1 MTEEES
7 LDLEAIKAGD
17 KRAFAA
23 LVDGYSPR
31 LYRLAL
37 RMLGDPLEAEDV
49 LQDTFIKAFRNL
61 QSFEGRSKMGT
72 WLYRIAANEAL
83 MRLRKREPMIISMDQ
98 DIETPEGSELPRQ
111 LEDWCCLPEGEFMT
125 AEGQEQLDRA
135 IETLSPALRA
145 AFVLRDL
152 QGLSTKEASEAL
164 GISESALKTRLS
176 RARLEL
182 REQLTAYF
190 SERVR
195 EHQDG

>member
-1 MTEEES
+1 MTQEE
-7 LDLEAIKAGD
+7 LVDLEALKAGD

-23 LVDGYSPR
+23 LVDAYSPR

-49 LQDTFIKAFRNL
+49 LQDTFLKAFRGL
-61 QSFEGRSKMGT
+61 DKFEGRSQMGT

-83 MRLRKREPMIISMDQ
+83 MRLRKREPTMVSMDQ
-98 DIETPEGSELPRQ
+98 EIEQPDGTELPRQ

-125 AEGQEQLDRA
+125 AEAQEQLDRA
-135 IETLSPALRA
+135 VERLSPALRA

-152 QGLSTKEASEAL
+152 QGLSTREAAETL
-164 GISESALKTRLS
+164 GISEAALKTRLS

-182 REQLTAYF
+182 REQLTSYF

-195 EHQDG
+195 EFQDG